1 MFSWIIM
8 LKHVLSDVACMEW
21 FMGWIWWVWYDF
33 GMEYEW
39 RLVI

>member
-1 MFSWIIM
+1 
-8 LKHVLSDVACMEW
+8 LSDVACMEW